1 MGKVFTKGLH
11 DKDEQKEGL
20 FKRLKNTQ
28 DKSKELPNALSKD
41 IKASKNVNNGSDF
54 YYNFMYNFRRFY
66 KHLASLDSERSELI
80 DFYKL
85 FRDFKDFEPLSDD
98 TKKLKN
104 NVMNKTHQLY
114 NKYFNT
120 YKEEYD
126 IKDLNEED
134 KIFF

>member
-41 IKASKNVNNGSDF
+41 IKASKNVNNESDF

>member
-20 FKRLKNTQ
+20 FKKLKNTQ
-28 DKSKELPNALSKD
+28 DKSKELPNALSED
-41 IKASKNVNNGSDF
+41 IKASKNVNNESDF
-54 YYNFMYNFRRFY
+54 YYNSMYNFRRFY
-66 KHLASLDSERSELI
+66 RHLASLDSERSELI

-85 FRDFKDFEPLSDD
+85 FRDFKDFEPLSGE
-98 TKKLKN
+98 KKLKN
-104 NVMNKTHQLY
+104 NFMNKTHQLY

-126 IKDLNEED
+126 SEDLKKKD
-134 KIFF
+134 FFDPN

>member
-11 DKDEQKEGL
+11 DKNEQKEGL

-41 IKASKNVNNGSDF
+41 IKTSKNVNNESDF
-54 YYNFMYNFRRFY
+54 YYNSMYNFCRFY

-85 FRDFKDFEPLSDD
+85 FRDFKDFEPLRDD

-126 IKDLNEED
+126 IEDLNEED
-134 KIFF
+134 KNFF

>member
-134 KIFF
+134 KNFF